1 LRWGSA
7 ILEFWQLGDVA
18 RYAPSFIERQRL
30 GDWSIARIGMAVE
43 VTEALAICVENLEES
58 PSISPWRAGASSF
71 EHGGVIQRLSAAL
84 WELIL
89 LGAPQLA
96 IDPRPI
102 GRQ

>member
-1 LRWGSA
+1 MFRHSDL
-7 ILEFWQLGDVA
+7 
-18 RYAPSFIERQRL
+18 
-30 GDWSIARIGMAVE
+30 
-43 VTEALAICVENLEES
+43 EALTYVTFSRANSIRLMLFSMNGILLGSEVNRATPTTAAKS